1 MEASLALGSSRIPR
15 GGHICGANQANEQ
28 RFTTF
33 PQFHYNSRR
42 TTHVPEMI
50 TSQTQTGNAQK
61 GKLYITLAGL
71 PLTITLNWPFR
82 PSGGGAD
89 YFVLHGDIRLENTD
103 GLHVPVAVN
112 LTQTVRE
119 ALLSLEPSDTE
130 GPVIN
135 ALRKEVD
142 NRQLEFLKSPKLLPV
157 PFSSRFYDLRRKQWT
172 FQHASDAELSDFV
185 RRKIYWEHKLSG
197 GGKSWLTD
205 PVELLYLGATA
216 KRMVEAARGLAE
228 EGLIRFQNGEE
239 NAGPTD
245 ALLAQSQRIEAEM
258 RLGQSE
264 LEKKHAFE
272 RG

>member
-1 MEASLALGSSRIPR
+1 MTTPPSPAGGS
-15 GGHICGANQANEQ
+15 
-28 RFTTF
+28 
-33 PQFHYNSRR
+33 
-42 TTHVPEMI
+42 
-50 TSQTQTGNAQK
+50 AQK

-89 YFVLHGDIRLENTD
+89 FFVLHGDIRLENTD

-119 ALLSLEPSDTE
+119 ALSSLEASETE

-172 FQHASDAELSDFV
+172 FQHASDAELADFI
-185 RRKIYWEHKLSG
+185 RRKIYWEHKVAGSG
-197 GGKSWLTD
+197 EQAWLVD
-205 PVELLYLGATA
+205 PVDLLYLGATA
-216 KRMVEAARGLAE
+216 ERMLEAARRLAG

-239 NAGPTD
+239 HAGPTD
-245 ALLAQSQRIEAEM
+245 ALLAQSQKIEAEM
-258 RLGQSE
+258 RLAQSE

>member
-1 MEASLALGSSRIPR
+1 M
-15 GGHICGANQANEQ
+15 
-28 RFTTF
+28 T
-33 PQFHYNSRR
+33 
-42 TTHVPEMI
+42 
-50 TSQTQTGNAQK
+50 TSQTQASSAQK

-89 YFVLHGDIRLENTD
+89 FFVLHGDIRLENTD
-103 GLHVPVAVN
+103 GLHVPVAIN

-119 ALLSLEPSDTE
+119 ALPSLEPAETE

-157 PFSSRFYDLRRKQWT
+157 PFSSRFYNLRRKQWT
-172 FQHASDAELSDFV
+172 FQHASDAELADFV

-197 GGKSWLTD
+197 CAKSWLAD
-205 PVELLYLGATA
+205 PVDLLYLGATA
-216 KRMVEAARGLAE
+216 KRMLEAAQRLAE
-228 EGLIRFQNGEE
+228 EGLVRFQDGEDC
-239 NAGPTD
+239 AGATD

-258 RLGQSE
+258 RLAHSE
-264 LEKKHAFE
+264 IEKKHAFE

>member
-1 MEASLALGSSRIPR
+1 MTTSSSQPGS
-15 GGHICGANQANEQ
+15 AQ
-28 RFTTF
+28 R
-33 PQFHYNSRR
+33 
-42 TTHVPEMI
+42 
-50 TSQTQTGNAQK
+50 

-82 PSGGGAD
+82 ASGGGAD
-89 YFVLHGDIRLENTD
+89 FFVLHGDIRLENSD

-119 ALLSLEPSDTE
+119 ALPSLEPRDTE

-157 PFSSRFYDLRRKQWT
+157 PFSSRFYDLRRKQWM
-172 FQHASDAELSDFV
+172 FQHASDAELADFL
-185 RRKIYWEHKLSG
+185 RRKIYWEHKLGGSG
-197 GGKSWLTD
+197 KTWLAD
-205 PVELLYLGATA
+205 PVDLLYLGATSE
-216 KRMVEAARGLAE
+216 RMLEAARRLAD
-228 EGLIRFQNGEE
+228 EGLIRFQDGEE
-239 NAGPTD
+239 KAGPTD

-258 RLGQSE
+258 RLAHSE

>member
-1 MEASLALGSSRIPR
+1 M
-15 GGHICGANQANEQ
+15 
-28 RFTTF
+28 T
-33 PQFHYNSRR
+33 
-42 TTHVPEMI
+42 
-50 TSQTQTGNAQK
+50 TSQTQAGSTEK

-71 PLTITLNWPFR
+71 PLRITLNWPFR
-82 PSGGGAD
+82 ASGGGAD
-89 YFVLHGDIRLENTD
+89 FFVLHGDIRLENTE

-119 ALLSLEPSDTE
+119 ALPSLEPRDTE
-130 GPVIN
+130 GPIIN

-157 PFSSRFYDLRRKQWT
+157 PFSTRFYDLRRRQWT
-172 FQHASDAELSDFV
+172 FQHASDAELADFV
-185 RRKIYWEHKLSG
+185 RRKIHWEHKLTGSV
-197 GGKSWLTD
+197 KSWLAD
-205 PVELLYLGATA
+205 PIDLLYLGATVE
-216 KRMVEAARGLAE
+216 RMLEAARKLAG
-228 EGLIRFQNGEE
+228 EGLIRFQDGEE

-258 RLGQSE
+258 RLAQAE

>member
-1 MEASLALGSSRIPR
+1 M
-15 GGHICGANQANEQ
+15 
-28 RFTTF
+28 T
-33 PQFHYNSRR
+33 
-42 TTHVPEMI
+42 
-50 TSQTQTGNAQK
+50 TSQTQTSSGQK

-89 YFVLHGDIRLENTD
+89 FFVLHGDIRLETTD

-119 ALLSLEPSDTE
+119 ALPSLEPKDTE
-130 GPVIN
+130 APVIN

-157 PFSSRFYDLRRKQWT
+157 PFSSRFYDLRRKKWT
-172 FQHASDAELSDFV
+172 FQHASDAELNDFV
-185 RRKIYWEHKLSG
+185 RRKIYWEHKLAGS
-197 GGKSWLTD
+197 GKSWLAD
-205 PVELLYLGATA
+205 PVDLQYLGATTE
-216 KRMVEAARGLAE
+216 RMVDAARRLAG
-228 EGLIRFQNGEE
+228 EGLLRFENGEE

-245 ALLAQSQRIEAEM
+245 ALLAQSHRIEAEM
-258 RLGQSE
+258 RLAHSE